1 MAKNKKEQYRLN
13 IDALYG
19 TDINKDRYINLYFHK
34 KRKRLITIVLSLL
47 ISVFLCSNLYLLSLN
62 NKGYVFATGEKM
74 DGNSYIGLIT
84 KNEIM
89 LEQQKSLDELTYDT
103 LQVTSLLTV
112 ITLPL
117 TVIFFIFVIIL
128 LDKRNESQRAII
140 AKKDFDRI
148 QNILKEEAFQRHR
161 DHIQNKH
168 LHAPNI
174 LED

>member
-47 ISVFLCSNLYLLSLN
+47 ISVFLCSNLYLLSLS
-62 NKGYVFATGEKM
+62 NKGYVFATGERM
-74 DGNSYIGLIT
+74 DGNSFIGLIT

-103 LQVTSLLTV
+103 LQVTSLLTI

-117 TVIFFIFVIIL
+117 TVVFLISVIIL
-128 LDKRNESQRAII
+128 LDKRSESQRAII
-140 AKKDFDRI
+140 AKREFDRI
-148 QNILKEEAFQRHR
+148 QKILKEETLQKHQ
-161 DHIQNKH
+161 DWIQNKH
-168 LHAPNI
+168 QHAPDI
-174 LED
+174 IEE